1 MSDDTRA
8 SQSLTQEGV
17 QVRKEMLEAAE
28 VGNYSLAEVGL
39 KSHNPRVRATSI
51 LSANLCW
58 MLFFITNL
66 STKTSILCLK
76 FF

>member
-28 VGNYSLAEVGL
+28 VGNYSLAEDGL

-51 LSANLCW
+51 SVLSKNGLLYEQA
-58 MLFFITNL
+58 
-66 STKTSILCLK
+66 
-76 FF
+76 

>member
-39 KSHNPRVRATSI
+39 KSHNPRE
-51 LSANLCW
+51 
-58 MLFFITNL
+58 
-66 STKTSILCLK
+66 
-76 FF
+76 